1 MISRNGRVDADRG
14 HEARCR
20 DRRSSFRW
28 RRRRTATSGSA
39 RAAPASLASR
49 APVSTRFTDGLP
61 DLKVNCLLAMD
72 DRDVWIG
79 TDKGVVR
86 WTGTEISRS
95 RHAGVLTNLQALAMI
110 RDRAG
115 NVWIAAGSDGL
126 VRVDDRGRASRWESK
141 SAPGP
146 NVSSVFEDRDGN
158 IWVGTDRGIERWR
171 DPVFTSFSTAQGL
184 PLVGRRTRVRRRSRT
199 RVVCADERRPVLDR
213 GRRGRPRHARP
224 ASIATS
230 CTRSPVRGDDVWVG
244 RQRGGVT
251 RLRRAA
257 AGWSAMRLT
266 EAEGLPQNSVYAV
279 ALARD
284 GALWAGTPSAGA
296 SRIVERGR
304 HDLHH
309 RERPGLQYHHVDR
322 RRPRRNDLVRNTR
335 RAQRILAGQLAHL
348 HHARWIAVERRQYGL
363 RGSARHPLGRHDRRT
378 GVRAGRSVARV
389 PRNARGLARV
399 DLRSGHGPVGIAV
412 AEHDRSRVSR
422 RSRSA
427 APL

>member
-1 MISRNGRVDADRG
+1 
-14 HEARCR
+14 
-20 DRRSSFRW
+20 
-28 RRRRTATSGSA
+28 
-39 RAAPASLASR
+39 
-49 APVSTRFTDGLP
+49 
-61 DLKVNCLLAMD
+61 
-72 DRDVWIG
+72 
-79 TDKGVVR
+79 
-86 WTGTEISRS
+86 
-95 RHAGVLTNLQALAMI
+95 MI
-110 RDRAG
+110 RDRSG

-126 VRVDDRGRASRWESK
+126 VRVDDRGRANRWESK

-171 DPVFTSFSTAQGL
+171 DPVVHLVLDGAGPSA
-184 PLVGRRTRVRRRSRT
+184 VGRRTRVRRRSRT

-213 GRRGRPRHARP
+213 GRRGRPRHGSGP
-224 ASIATS
+224 
-230 CTRSPVRGDDVWVG
+230 RSRRRVLDRRCGRRRVG
-244 RQRGGVT
+244 RQTARRRHASAPFGSRMVGHASH
-251 RLRRAA
+251 RSRRA
-257 AGWSAMRLT
+257 SAEQRVRRRARARRRALGGH
-266 EAEGLPQNSVYAV
+266 AERGREP
-279 ALARD
+279 D
-284 GALWAGTPSAGA
+284 H
-296 SRIVERGR
+296 ERGR

-348 HHARWIAVERRQYGL
+348 HDARRIAVERRQYGL